1 MKTLTSTLQAT
12 QRANSGSPYV
22 EALLA
27 DYWGYGRRAR
37 PSRVYTGAE
46 ASDPV
51 AVALSPDGSLIR
63 LRRET
68 DAVTLELQVGASTD
82 DSYENSGANF
92 PTDQESLADANDEYV
107 GVRFQGVT
115 IAQGATILHAVLS
128 FVFSGDS
135 EPADPEGTL
144 YADDVD
150 DAAAFGSGA
159 NDISGRTPTM
169 ATVAV
174 DESDLLNED
183 VNFVDLAD
191 VTLIVQEIVDRGT
204 WSSGN
209 ALALIFQAGTDGAR
223 DFQVHHYDLDPT
235 HGAKLV
241 ITYTTASPP
250 AEAYVSRVATPGS
263 GSTFS
268 SWSSLDAEISA
279 LGGIALAV
287 DSDTVYAFM
296 VDDDLTTIVVRTST
310 DNGATWSSRA
320 TVTAAGLTGRHTS
333 RPPRRVTTISC
344 CSTRRRTGRSTPCAG
359 TAAPGGRRQRG
370 RTRCWR

>member
-1 MKTLTSTLQAT
+1 MADKTISLTAATPTPIDRTDLLARLRVELHDEDSSNYRWTSATLHRHIERAVREVSQAWPRERLTVLTSVANSRDIDVSSNFDDLVRIDAIEWPIDQEPRVYIQWSLYQDTLT
-12 QRANSGSPYV
+12 
-22 EALLA
+22 LLSENI
-27 DYWGYGRRAR
+27 
-37 PSRVYTGAE
+37 PGA
-46 ASDPV
+46 A
-51 AVALSPDGSLIR
+51 
-63 LRRET
+63 
-68 DAVTLELQVGASTD
+68 
-82 DSYENSGANF
+82 
-92 PTDQESLADANDEYV
+92 
-107 GVRFQGVT
+107 
-115 IAQGATILHAVLS
+115 
-128 FVFSGDS
+128 GDS

>member
-1 MKTLTSTLQAT
+1 M
-12 QRANSGSPYV
+12 
-22 EALLA
+22 LA

-320 TVTAAGLTGRHTS
+320 TVTAAGLT
-333 RPPRRVTTISC
+333 
-344 CSTRRRTGRSTPCAG
+344 
-359 TAAPGGRRQRG
+359 
-370 RTRCWR
+370 